1 MLEHMVDLL
10 LFIIIGKY
18 VCLTINLPILLD
30 LICVGTKRWRSHQ
43 PQTIMKSSQSN
54 PWSMPRRMSLLVRRD
69 VPEKVLAKHGKF
81 LKLEVPH
88 NQTRLE
94 DPQTMEFSG
103 YGYGYGMGYLISKWA
118 TMATSQLYN
127 PIPLNI
133 SQQKHPRTGTSWIEH
148 IPPGLCQFNCCPFRN
163 KKEGSL

>member
-1 MLEHMVDLL
+1 
-10 LFIIIGKY
+10 
-18 VCLTINLPILLD
+18 
-30 LICVGTKRWRSHQ
+30 
-43 PQTIMKSSQSN
+43 
-54 PWSMPRRMSLLVRRD
+54 MPRRMSLLVRGD

-81 LKLEVPH
+81 LKLEVSH

-103 YGYGYGMGYLISKWA
+103 YGYGCGMGYFISKWA

-133 SQQKHPRTGTSWIEH
+133 SQQKHPRTGTS
-148 IPPGLCQFNCCPFRN
+148 
-163 KKEGSL
+163 